1 MDRFLAILILAAGVF
16 IGWGIHSRLSE
27 VGEVVVIPSWMVDE
41 FPRSEC
47 RPGVRVIPVGGSV
60 SDDICK

>member
-1 MDRFLAILILAAGVF
+1 MDRFLAILILTAGIF
-16 IGWGIHSRLSE
+16 IGWGINARLKE
-27 VGEVVVIPSWMVDE
+27 VGDVVYIPTWMVE
-41 FPRSEC
+41 TFPLSEC